1 MRGNVV
7 QNESLNIGSEV
18 ISGSFVGDGTKEFP
32 ISLSISRLELM
43 QRTAICI
50 FTTDWDGSF
59 PEMDDV
65 GALISFCS
73 LIPDD
78 LMNYSQIY
86 GNTIWVDFDPAE
98 GPFFSANAWLY
109 VSGSPFS
116 PPVTFE
122 LEDTPVFKDG
132 ATYNYVIW

>member
-32 ISLSISRLELM
+32 VSLNISRFKLM
-43 QRTAICI
+43 ECTAICI
-50 FTTDWDGSF
+50 FTNDWSGSI

-65 GALISFCS
+65 GMLTSFCG

-78 LMNYSQIY
+78 LINDSEIT
-86 GNTIWVDFDPAE
+86 GDGIWVDLNPAT
-98 GPFFSANAWLY
+98 GPFFSTEAYLY